1 MLSDPLSFLLGSLL
15 LLPAIAIAVPLH
27 ELGHGVA
34 AHAMGDPSPRN
45 RGYFRSS
52 PIGLFSIYGLVA
64 IFLANVGWGTPIPV
78 NEYRLRGVLRKLVW
92 VLGGPAANLLA
103 AAVLGTGYRLLEDRG
118 FIASLAPL
126 QPPVN
131 YLVDILYAAFFLNL
145 AIFAFQLLPVPGLD
159 GWGVIE
165 AIFRNRNPRFFFDVS
180 SRRQTIWIVCL
191 IVVLVCPLLLHVDIL
206 GAVVS
211 ILFQPLSGLIT
222 GQCGG
227 YTTLHPCIGS
237 ALAGI

>member
-1 MLSDPLSFLLGSLL
+1 VLSDPLTFLLGSVL

-34 AHAMGDPSPRN
+34 AHAMGDPSPRD

-92 VLGGPAANLLA
+92 VLGGPAANLVA
-103 AAVLGTGYRLLEDRG
+103 AAILGTGYRLLEERG
-118 FIASLAPL
+118 LYASLVPL
-126 QPPVN
+126 QPPLN
-131 YLVDILYAAFFLNL
+131 YLVDLVYAAFFLNL

-159 GWGVIE
+159 GWRVIE
-165 AIFRNRNPRFFFDVS
+165 ALFRNVNPRFFFDVTS
-180 SRRQTIWIVCL
+180 HQQTIWIVCL
-191 IVVLVCPLLLHVDIL
+191 IVVVVGPLLLHVDIL
-206 GAVVS
+206 GTVVA
-211 ILFQPLSGLIT
+211 ILFQPLSLAIT

-227 YTTLHPCIGS
+227 YTTLHPCFGA
-237 ALAGI
+237 ALAGV